1 MLLPIGQP
9 YHMSFGTTIQTM
21 LCHGYQMHDDDSDE
35 TAILKLAGKKLD
47 QDECERLT

>member
-1 MLLPIGQP
+1 MDTAQ
-9 YHMSFGTTIQTM
+9 GTFSHAPRAM
-21 LCHGYQMHDDDSDE
+21 EALRCVLSQMHDDDSDE